1 MINLVNKI
9 AYSVPF
15 HLIIEGTAPI
25 AKPLQLR
32 YNIDLKEPSI
42 NEKISQRSVVICTK
56 QKLHKHI
63 IRQPKHGLLK
73 KDLHL
78 SQRSITIFYVKNY
91 CNYTSNHFY
100 KPFIQNY
107 MKN

>member
-25 AKPLQLR
+25 AKPLPLC

-63 IRQPKHGLLK
+63 IRQPKHGLLRK
-73 KDLHL
+73 VHL

-91 CNYTSNHFY
+91 LNYKIGRAHV
-100 KPFIQNY
+100 
-107 MKN
+107 